1 MAKILK
7 EGKHLYP
14 RRSTD
19 RNPTSQSVLF
29 DNVFINLT
37 TIALRTG
44 VSVPHISMI
53 FSGKR
58 RPSLATTRK
67 IAIALNMDLS
77 AFVIKLDTHVCNVKP
92 SINKS
97 KKIA

>member
-1 MAKILK
+1 
-7 EGKHLYP
+7 
-14 RRSTD
+14 
-19 RNPTSQSVLF
+19 
-29 DNVFINLT
+29 
-37 TIALRTG
+37 
-44 VSVPHISMI
+44 MI

-58 RPSLATTRK
+58 RPSLATARK

-97 KKIA
+97 KINA